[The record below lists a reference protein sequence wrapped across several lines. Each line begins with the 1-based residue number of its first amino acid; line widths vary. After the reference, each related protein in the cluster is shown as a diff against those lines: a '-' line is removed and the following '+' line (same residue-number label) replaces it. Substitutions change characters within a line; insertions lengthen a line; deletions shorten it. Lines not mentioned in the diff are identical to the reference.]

1 MSFVLY
7 YDSFTLS
14 LQWLLQIF
22 MKNERLVPDY
32 IFETSWEVCNK
43 VGGIYTVLSSRA
55 KTLMSKYQDKLVF
68 IGPDLKQ
75 PTANVD
81 FCEDERLL
89 PTWKRAAADLGLKC
103 RIGRW
108 MVPGKPVAVL
118 VDFAPFFKI
127 KNDIY
132 AEAWNLF
139 RVDSMHGYGD
149 YDEASMFSYAAG
161 RFVEAVVALCLKKT
175 DKVIYQ
181 AHEWMSGLGMLFLK
195 QHQPQV
201 ATIFTTHATSIGRS
215 ICGNDKQLYAYFE
228 GYNGDQMAQELHM
241 DAKHSIEK
249 QSAWHADCFTT
260 VSRFT
265 DRECK
270 QLLDKPVDVVLPNG
284 FENDFVPKG
293 SQFTTIRKKARRRI
307 LDVASAL
314 TGCVMP
320 EDTLIVSTSGRNDY
334 RCKGFDVF
342 LESMAELRAQLNE
355 QTDNKQVLAL
365 IEVPCWLAGPRAD
378 LQEALKQK
386 TKGNNAPLA
395 NPIITHDLHNLNEDR
410 IVATIRQLGIENRP
424 EDKVKV
430 ILVPCYLEGNDGI
443 FDMPYYHLLAA
454 NDLAL
459 YPSYYEPWGYTPL
472 ESCAFRTPCVTTDL
486 SGFGQWVNE
495 VLAHEGQ
502 LNDGVRVIHR
512 DDSNYFE
519 VANDICNTV
528 KALLNAPS
536 KERTACRNRAAALA
550 DKAQWKHFITYYY
563 EAYDFA
569 LRSALGN
576 Q

>member
-1 MSFVLY
+1 
-7 YDSFTLS
+7 
-14 LQWLLQIF
+14 

-89 PTWKRAAADLGLKC
+89 PQWKQAAADLGLKC

-108 MVPGKPVAVL
+108 LVPGKPVAVL
-118 VDFAPFFKI
+118 VDFAPFYKI
-127 KNDIY
+127 KDEIY
-132 AEAWNLF
+132 AEAWDLF
-139 RVDSMHGYGD
+139 RVDSLHGYGD

-161 RFVEAVVALCLKKT
+161 RFAEAVVSLCLNKT

-195 QHQPQV
+195 QHQPRV

-215 ICGNDKQLYAYFE
+215 ICGNNKQLYAYFD

-241 DAKHSIEK
+241 DSKHSIEK

-270 QLLDKPVDVVLPNG
+270 QLLEKAVDVVLPNG

-293 SQFTTIRKKARRRI
+293 SQFTVVRKKARRRI

-320 EDTLIVSTSGRNDY
+320 DDTLIVSTSGRNDY

-342 LESMAELRAQLNE
+342 LESMAELRAQLNSLADCK
-355 QTDNKQVLAL
+355 QQVLAL
-365 IEVPCWLAGPRAD
+365 IEVPCWLEGPRED
-378 LQEALKQK
+378 LQEALKQP
-386 TKGNNAPLA
+386 NNGSNKPLA
-395 NPIITHDLHNLNEDR
+395 NPIITHKLHNFNEDR
-410 IVATIRQLGIENRP
+410 IVATIHQLGIENLP
-424 EDKVKV
+424 NDKVKV

-443 FDMPYYHLLAA
+443 FNMPYYHLLAA
-454 NDLAL
+454 NDMAI

-472 ESCAFRTPCVTTDL
+472 ESCAFHTPCITTDL

-495 VLAHEGQ
+495 VLGHEGQ
-502 LNDGVRVIHR
+502 LADGVRVIHR

-519 VANDICNTV
+519 VAKDICETI
-528 KALLNAPS
+528 KTLLNAHS
-536 KERTACRNRAAALA
+536 KERTSYRKQANALA
-550 DKAQWKHFITYYY
+550 DKAQWKYFIKYYY

-569 LRSALGN
+569 LRTALGFN
-576 Q
+576 

>member
-1 MSFVLY
+1 MHR
-7 YDSFTLS
+7 
-14 LQWLLQIF
+14 LLQIF
-22 MKNERLVPDY
+22 MKKEVFVPNY

-55 KTLMSKYQDKLVF
+55 KTLMTTYQDRLVF

-81 FCEDERLL
+81 FCDDERLL
-89 PTWKRAAADLGLKC
+89 PEWKKAAAELGLKC

-118 VDFAPFFKI
+118 VDFAPFFDI
-127 KNDIY
+127 KDDIY
-132 AEAWNLF
+132 AEAWDLF
-139 RVDSMHGYGD
+139 RVDSIKAYGD

-161 RFVEAVVALCLKKT
+161 RFVEAVVSLCLKPT

-195 QHQPQV
+195 KHQPNV

-215 ICGNDKQLYAYFE
+215 ICGNDKQLYAFFD
-228 GYNGDQMAQELHM
+228 GYNGDQMAAELHM

-260 VSRFT
+260 VSTFT
-265 DRECK
+265 DRECR

-293 SQFTTIRKKARRRI
+293 KDFTAVRKQARKCI

-314 TGCVMP
+314 TGATMP
-320 EDTLIVSTSGRNDY
+320 DDTLIVSTSGRNDY

-342 LESMAELRAQLNE
+342 LESMAQLRAQLNE
-355 QTDNKQVLAL
+355 EGRKRQVLAL
-365 IEVPCWLAGPRAD
+365 IEVPCWLEGPRAD
-378 LQEALKQK
+378 LQEALKHP
-386 TKGNNAPLA
+386 TGAALP
-395 NPIITHDLHNLNEDR
+395 NPIITHNLHNLNEDR
-410 IVATIRQLGIENRP
+410 IVCTIRNMGLENRP
-424 EDKVKV
+424 EDRVKV

-443 FDMPYYHLLAA
+443 FNLPYYHLLAA

-472 ESCAFRTPCVTTDL
+472 ESCAFHTPCVTTDL
-486 SGFGQWVNE
+486 SGFGQWVDG
-495 VLAHEGQ
+495 VFGHEGT
-502 LNDGVRVIHR
+502 LEDGVRVIHR
-512 DDSNYFE
+512 DDSNYMQ
-519 VANDICNTV
+519 VAQEMCQTV
-528 KALLNAPS
+528 KDLLNTPS
-536 KERTACRNRAAALA
+536 KQRTAIRNHAVSIAN
-550 DKAQWKHFITYYY
+550 KAQWKHFIKYYF
-563 EAYDFA
+563 EAYNFA
-569 LRSALGN
+569 LSRVYN
-576 Q
+576 K